1 MNSSPSVWQREFLRL
16 SQQLPSE
23 WLLRWRSWQRRLGPA
38 RILVASFAGL
48 ILVGAFLLT
57 LPAASTG
64 ESPGFVDALFTAT
77 SATCVTGLTVVDTG
91 TTFSRFGQIVIL
103 VLIQLGG
110 LGLMTFS
117 TLLLYLLGG
126 GRLSLSSRD
135 LLQET
140 FSQGPVQN
148 LKALLKTIFLA
159 TFTIELVGAML
170 LTLRFMRDLP
180 SSTAV
185 YHGIF
190 HAISAFCNAGFALYS
205 DNLEKYRGDLLVN
218 VTITSLI
225 IIGGLGFVV
234 IFEINRRL
242 RNDSRTPS
250 LHVRLV
256 LRTTAWLIACGA
268 AAILLLEMNN
278 TMAGLPWETR
288 LLTSYFQSVTART
301 AGFNTLNIGS
311 LSDATLFILIIL
323 MFIGASPGSC
333 GGGIKTTT
341 AAVLL
346 ALIRSRFG
354 NEENVHLLYRR
365 IPNDV
370 LARAISVVFFAS
382 VLIALFTF
390 LLLLSET
397 GGMGHQQTRGLF
409 LELFFETTSAFGT
422 VGLSTGITPKLTPF
436 GRILIIMV
444 MFIGRLGPLTVALAV
459 GPQAKTRFT
468 YARENVLVG

>member
-1 MNSSPSVWQREFLRL
+1 MAPLSAWQRDLLRV
-16 SQQLPSE
+16 SQQIPGE

-48 ILVGAFLLT
+48 ILTGAFLLT

-64 ESPGFVDALFTAT
+64 KPLGFIDALFTAT

-91 TTFSRFGQIVIL
+91 SAFSRFGQIVIL
-103 VLIQLGG
+103 ALIQLGG

-117 TLLLYLLGG
+117 TLVLYFLSR

-140 FSQGPVQN
+140 FSQGPMQN
-148 LKALLKTIFLA
+148 LKALLKTVFLA
-159 TFTIELVGAML
+159 TFAIELVGAML

-180 SSTAV
+180 STTAV

-190 HAISAFCNAGFALYS
+190 HSISAFCNAGFALYG
-205 DNLEKYRGDLLVN
+205 DNLEKYRADVLVN
-218 VTITSLI
+218 FTVTSLI
-225 IIGGLGFVV
+225 ILGGLGFVV
-234 IFEINRRL
+234 IFEINRRW
-242 RNDSRTPS
+242 RQNIRTLS
-250 LHVRLV
+250 LHARLV
-256 LRTTAWLIACGA
+256 LRTTAVLIGA
-268 AAILLLEMNN
+268 GAVAILLLELNN
-278 TMAGLPWETR
+278 TMADLSWGTR
-288 LLTSYFQSVTART
+288 ILTSYFQSVTART
-301 AGFNTLNIGS
+301 AGFNTLNLGAF
-311 LSDATLFILIIL
+311 SDATLFILILL

-346 ALIRSRFG
+346 ALIRSRFR

-370 LARAISVVFFAS
+370 LAKAISVVFFAS

-390 LLLLSET
+390 LLLLSEA
-397 GGMGHQQTRGLF
+397 GGMAHQQGRGLF

-436 GRILIIMV
+436 GRLLITMV
-444 MFIGRLGPLTVALAV
+444 MFIGRLGPLTVAIAV
-459 GPQAKTRFT
+459 GPQARTRFT